1 MSYELAEQGKQSI
14 SPEVEPLLSS
24 KNGTPTTE
32 ELPPTVELVDTKM
45 QALQLLFGAGGI
57 YAAFLYYGSLQE
69 DVFRYES
76 ENGEKFKFAWYLQ
89 VLESLANVV
98 VGTAALVIMGF
109 TGTGYSSADDL
120 SAGKTK
126 YWGGTP
132 NVSRTINVSKLY
144 IQLSSNNFYMHC

>member
-1 MSYELAEQGKQSI
+1 MSYELAEQGQQPI
-14 SPEVEPLLSS
+14 SPEDKPLLSS
-24 KNGTPTTE
+24 KNGIPATEE
-32 ELPPTVELVDTKM
+32 ELPPTAELVDTKM

-89 VLESLANVV
+89 VLESLANVL

-109 TGTGYSSADDL
+109 TGTGYSSADE
-120 SAGKTK
+120 
-126 YWGGTP
+126 
-132 NVSRTINVSKLY
+132 
-144 IQLSSNNFYMHC
+144 LSSGLTK

>member
-1 MSYELAEQGKQSI
+1 MSYELAEQGKQPI
-14 SPEVEPLLSS
+14 SPEDKPLLSS

-32 ELPPTVELVDTKM
+32 EELPPTAELVDTKM

-89 VLESLANVV
+89 VLESLANVL
-98 VGTAALVIMGF
+98 VGTAALVVMGF

-132 NVSRTINVSKLY
+132 NVREPLYKLY
-144 IQLSSNNFYMHC
+144 MSCDL